1 MNISVIIPVYNAELF
16 LRKAV
21 ESALQFKEVKEVLL
35 IEDGSPDNA
44 LSICKELTIEDNR
57 VKLLQHPNNENR
69 GAGASRN
76 LGLKNASQDY
86 IAFLDA
92 DDFFLPN
99 RFEKDKEIF
108 SRYEDADGVY
118 NAIGVHYY
126 SDKGKEIF
134 RKSFNVENDNV
145 FLTTIQKEIDP
156 AYLFDVLVNYK
167 REDLGYFHL
176 DGLTLKRLA
185 LKKVKMGAFDESLR
199 LHQDTEFLWR
209 LAYYTKLYPSNISEA
224 TAKRGVHNENR
235 ITANGEDVLKKL
247 NNRFKMFSISYQW
260 GKSENIN
267 PQVLQFF
274 KSQMVY
280 SDVYKQA
287 GIKMIFVYLKH
298 IFITKGFLTNEA
310 FHKTRSDMKQIIK
323 NKLSSLKK

>member
-108 SRYEDADGVY
+108 SRYEDADG
-118 NAIGVHYY
+118 
-126 SDKGKEIF
+126 
-134 RKSFNVENDNV
+134 
-145 FLTTIQKEIDP
+145 
-156 AYLFDVLVNYK
+156 
-167 REDLGYFHL
+167 
-176 DGLTLKRLA
+176 
-185 LKKVKMGAFDESLR
+185 
-199 LHQDTEFLWR
+199 
-209 LAYYTKLYPSNISEA
+209 
-224 TAKRGVHNENR
+224 
-235 ITANGEDVLKKL
+235 
-247 NNRFKMFSISYQW
+247 
-260 GKSENIN
+260 
-267 PQVLQFF
+267 
-274 KSQMVY
+274 
-280 SDVYKQA
+280 
-287 GIKMIFVYLKH
+287 
-298 IFITKGFLTNEA
+298 
-310 FHKTRSDMKQIIK
+310 
-323 NKLSSLKK
+323 